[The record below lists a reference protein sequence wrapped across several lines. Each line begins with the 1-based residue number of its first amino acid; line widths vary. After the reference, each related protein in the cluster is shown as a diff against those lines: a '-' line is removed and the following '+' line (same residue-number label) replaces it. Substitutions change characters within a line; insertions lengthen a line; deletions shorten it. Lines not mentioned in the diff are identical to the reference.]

1 MKIIWVLDNVEGNK
15 SFYSRLYI
23 LILIASIRLWK
34 KFYPNDN
41 CVLYCDELTR
51 DTLDTIKVLHLWD
64 SIELYKPTRNIN
76 RKIFWAAAKLEVL
89 SMQTEP
95 CIIVDN
101 DFHLYCPIK
110 DYLDPNKFY
119 VHNIEEG
126 KGYYPS
132 YVDPYVRKLSYK
144 PRWPVESVNVSF
156 LQLPD
161 PKFTMEYAFGS
172 LKLMEEF
179 TAMDVPNSQYL
190 IFAEQLFLRHMFKER
205 NIDFTSLVGTYW
217 DCNAWEWGEEHDR
230 GIWSIYESELYVKH
244 YGPLKRWI
252 VHDKADQNYERE
264 VLHLLNCINIPNLDL
279 TSIDK
284 K

>member
-1 MKIIWVLDNVEGNK
+1 MEIIWVLDNVTGEK
-15 SFYSRLYI
+15 SFYSKLYI
-23 LILIASIRLWK
+23 LLLIASVRLWK

-51 DTLDTIKVLHLWD
+51 ETLDTIKVLNLWD
-64 SIELYKPTRNIN
+64 SIEIYKPKFNIE

-89 SMQTEP
+89 AMQKEP
-95 CIIVDN
+95 VIIVDN
-101 DFHLYCPIK
+101 DLHIFCPIK

-119 VHNIEEG
+119 VHNIEQG

-132 YVDPYVRKLSYK
+132 YMDQYVRKLSYK
-144 PRWPVESVNVSF
+144 PRWQTESVNVSF

-161 PKFTMEYAFGS
+161 PQFIKEYAYAS

-179 TAMDVPNSQYL
+179 TAMKVPNSQYL
-190 IFAEQLFLRHMFKER
+190 IFAEQLLLRHMFDMK
-205 NIDFTSLVGTYW
+205 NIDFTSLIGTYW

-230 GIWSIYESELYVKH
+230 GIWSIYKSEIFVKH

-252 VHDKADQNYERE
+252 VHNKADQNYNRE
-264 VLHLLNCINIPNLDL
+264 VNHLLNCINLPNLDL
-279 TSIDK
+279 SSIEK
-284 K
+284 A

>member
-1 MKIIWVLDNVEGNK
+1 LKIIWVLDNVEGDK
-15 SFYSRLYI
+15 SFYSKLYI

-34 KFYPNDN
+34 KQYPDDN

-51 DTLDTIKVLHLWD
+51 ETLNTIEVLHLWD
-64 SIELYKPTRNIN
+64 KIEIYKPTRNID
-76 RKIFWAAAKLEVL
+76 RKIFWAASKLEVL
-89 SMQTEP
+89 SLQTEP

-110 DYLDPNKFY
+110 DYLDPDKYY
-119 VHNIEEG
+119 VHNIEQG

-132 YVDPYVRKLSYK
+132 YVDPYVRQLTYK

-161 PKFTMEYAFGS
+161 PKFIREYAFGS

-179 TAMDVPNSQYL
+179 TAMEVPNSQYL

-230 GIWSIYESELYVKH
+230 GIWSIYESELFVKH

-264 VLHLLNCINIPNLDL
+264 VQHLLNCIKIPNLDL

>member
-1 MKIIWVLDNVEGNK
+1 LKIIWVLDNVTGEK

-23 LILIASIRLWK
+23 LLLIASVSLWK
-34 KFYPNDN
+34 RFYPDDN

-51 DTLDTIKVLHLWD
+51 ETLETIKVLHLWN
-64 SIELYKPTRNIN
+64 SIEVYKPKYKIE

-89 SMQTEP
+89 SQQTEP

-101 DFHLYCPIK
+101 DLHIFAPIK
-110 DYLDPNKFY
+110 KFLDPNKFY
-119 VHNIEEG
+119 VHNIEQG

-132 YVDPYVRKLSYK
+132 YTDKYVRQLTYK
-144 PRWPVESVNVSF
+144 PRWQTESVNVSF

-161 PKFTMEYAFGS
+161 PSFIKEYAFAS

-179 TAMDVPNSQYL
+179 TAMKVPNSQYL
-190 IFAEQLFLRHMFKER
+190 IFAEQLLLRHMFKMK
-205 NIDFTSLVGTYW
+205 NIDFTSLIGTYW

-230 GIWSIYESELYVKH
+230 GIWSIYDSEVFVKH

-252 VHDKADQNYERE
+252 VHNKADQSYDRE
-264 VLHLLNCINIPNLDL
+264 VKHLLNCINIPNLDL

-284 K
+284 A